1 MLLPIRLHNFN
12 NYNTYYNIIHFFL
25 VIFRVY
31 CADHSYCTLRFPLH
45 TTSEIIK
52 ICAADKLQLMRTP
65 EDLILVEVK
74 SNGER
79 SIFPDND
86 VSIPTGLSINGRL
99 FVSIKNDI
107 DALVTNY

>member
-1 MLLPIRLHNFN
+1 
-12 NYNTYYNIIHFFL
+12 
-25 VIFRVY
+25 
-31 CADHSYCTLRFPLH
+31 
-45 TTSEIIK
+45 
-52 ICAADKLQLMRTP
+52 MRTP

-79 SIFPDND
+79 SIFLDND

-107 DALVTNY
+107 DALVTIY

>member
-1 MLLPIRLHNFN
+1 M
-12 NYNTYYNIIHFFL
+12 
-25 VIFRVY
+25 Y
-31 CADHSYCTLRFPLH
+31 CADHTYCTLRFPLH

-52 ICAADKLQLMRTP
+52 TCAADKLQLMRAA

-79 SIFPDND
+79 TIFKDND
-86 VSIPTGLSINGRL
+86 VSIPTGLSINGRI

-107 DALVTNY
+107 DALVNITIFFVRRLVFLHL